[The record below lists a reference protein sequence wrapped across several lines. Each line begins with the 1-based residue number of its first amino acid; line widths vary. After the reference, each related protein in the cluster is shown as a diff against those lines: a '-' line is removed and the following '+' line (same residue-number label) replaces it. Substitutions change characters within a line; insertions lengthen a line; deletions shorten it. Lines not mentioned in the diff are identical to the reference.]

1 MVQVPSRNKIMKA
14 QASRP
19 STIAHRAA
27 KLLPL
32 TFLFALLPIFGF
44 AQEEVDASRYKIYD
58 VAKNKEISFADL
70 AKSLKKVDVV
80 FFGEEHDDSLAHAL
94 QVQLLEQMHVVKK
107 GKLALSLEMFQTD
120 VQLTLDEYM
129 QGIINE
135 KQMLDASRPWK
146 TYNSDYRPMVEFAK
160 ANNLYVLAA
169 NAPAKYTNMVTRGGL
184 EALDKLSDAGKAYLA
199 PLPIDTLAGRYHEK
213 FADLLGAHASMGT
226 LKLYQSQNLWD
237 ATMAWQIAK
246 LRVSKPDI
254 QILHINGRFHSDEK
268 LGTYAQLQKY
278 DPRARLANIS
288 CFRHHS
294 FDEPEWDTWAAQGD
308 YIILSFREAEQ
319 EN

>member
-14 QASRP
+14 QASRL

-44 AQEEVDASRYKIYD
+44 AQEKVDASRYKIYD
-58 VAKNKEISFADL
+58 VAKKKEISFADL

-199 PLPIDTLAGRYHEK
+199 PLPIDTLSGRYHEK

-254 QILHINGRFHSDEK
+254 HQ
-268 LGTYAQLQKY
+268 TYKY
-278 DPRARLANIS
+278 YTSTVVSIATRS
-288 CFRHHS
+288 
-294 FDEPEWDTWAAQGD
+294 
-308 YIILSFREAEQ
+308 
-319 EN
+319 